1 MSELLDQV
9 FSWAAIT
16 AIHEFPATA
25 NAALSD
31 KLSLELKMQQMNSS
45 SNLFWGKVSSNSP
58 ELKSE
63 TNEEKGQK
71 VQFCK
76 RPLKAGF

>member
-16 AIHEFPATA
+16 AIREFPATA

-45 SNLFWGKVSSNSP
+45 SNLF
-58 ELKSE
+58 
-63 TNEEKGQK
+63 
-71 VQFCK
+71 
-76 RPLKAGF
+76 